1 MAVEKG
7 VVTEAVERIVEANTL
22 LSGLGFESAGLAA
35 AHAIHNGFTALPETH
50 HCYHGEKVAFGT
62 LVQLVLENR
71 PRNELEEVLAFC
83 GEVGLPT
90 TLADIGVVEV
100 TDAKLRQVAEASCAA
115 GESIHN
121 EPFPVSREAVVA
133 AIMAADA
140 IGTAYKSE

>member
-1 MAVEKG
+1 MRSRLWATTALSFSALKAG
-7 VVTEAVERIVEANTL
+7 VRIVALGPEAAP
-22 LSGLGFESAGLAA
+22 GGPKA
-35 AHAIHNGFTALPETH
+35 
-50 HCYHGEKVAFGT
+50 